1 MECSDLFSP
10 NDREF
15 SSFEFKVNDGSI
27 YIYSKPYIP
36 ILLTVQ
42 NISMQTVIKRIVQLN
57 KIAVDLC
64 TEIKLIIC
72 ILLNLRLMIY

>member
-1 MECSDLFSP
+1 MM
-10 NDREF
+10 
-15 SSFEFKVNDGSI
+15 VQYI

>member
-1 MECSDLFSP
+1 M
-10 NDREF
+10 
-15 SSFEFKVNDGSI
+15 VVQ

-42 NISMQTVIKRIVQLN
+42 NISMQTGIKRIVQLN

-64 TEIKLIIC
+64 TEIKLIIY
-72 ILLNLRLMIY
+72 ILLNLHDFIENYNYY

>member
-1 MECSDLFSP
+1 MA
-10 NDREF
+10 
-15 SSFEFKVNDGSI
+15 VQ

-42 NISMQTVIKRIVQLN
+42 NISMQTGIKRTVQLN

-64 TEIKLIIC
+64 TEIKLIIY
-72 ILLNLRLMIY
+72 ILLNLHDL

>member
-1 MECSDLFSP
+1 M
-10 NDREF
+10 
-15 SSFEFKVNDGSI
+15 VVQ

-42 NISMQTVIKRIVQLN
+42 NISMQTGIKRIVQLN

-64 TEIKLIIC
+64 TEIKLIIY
-72 ILLNLRLMIY
+72 ILLNLHDL

>member
-15 SSFEFKVNDGSI
+15 SSFEFKVNGGSI

-42 NISMQTVIKRIVQLN
+42 NISMQTGIKRIVQLN

-64 TEIKLIIC
+64 TEIKLIIY
-72 ILLNLRLMIY
+72 ILLNLHDL

>member
-1 MECSDLFSP
+1 M
-10 NDREF
+10 
-15 SSFEFKVNDGSI
+15 VVQ

-42 NISMQTVIKRIVQLN
+42 NISMQTGIKRIVQLN

-64 TEIKLIIC
+64 TEIKLIIY
-72 ILLNLRLMIY
+72 ILLNLHDLWFIENYNYY